1 MRYTNK
7 QSDIQLDGVH
17 DRNFMTKAALQ
28 KLQKLEDIEEVI
40 KAPVEYCAEP
50 YYLSD
55 LKQIY
60 YRKRYCDVVRI
71 VIYEEATKPY
81 MEIRCSEFKH
91 LKMLF
96 LEDYKNTWWL
106 TKEEREYLN
115 DHA

>member
-1 MRYTNK
+1 MKKYEEK
-7 QSDIQLDGVH
+7 IEQLGVH
-17 DRNFMTKAALQ
+17 DRKFMTKAV
-28 KLQKLEDIEEVI
+28 LQKLEDIEEVI

-60 YRKRYCDVVRI
+60 YHKRYCDVVRI